1 MRVAVLKLDGVTA
14 VDVSL
19 ERGLADVRLRA
30 DNSLTIEQLRTT
42 IKRNGFVPG
51 SATVEVAGRLVTR
64 GGGVALAVTGSSAV
78 VALAPDPDNKA
89 AMQDVVSR
97 AAGGTA
103 LPVVLTGLLVAG
115 TKADDDRIEVRS
127 VKGQSGPG

>member
-1 MRVAVLKLDGVTA
+1 VRVAVLKLDGVTA

-64 GGGVALAVTGSSAV
+64 GAGVALAVTGSSAV
-78 VALAPDPDNKA
+78 LTLAPDPDNTA
-89 AMQDVVSR
+89 VMQDIVSR
-97 AAGGTA
+97 AAGGA
-103 LPVVLTGLLVAG
+103 AQPVVLTGLLVAG

>member
-78 VALAPDPDNKA
+78 LSLAPDPDNKA

>member
-1 MRVAVLKLDGVTA
+1 VRVAVLKLDGVES
-14 VDVSL
+14 VEVSL

-30 DNSLTIEQLRTT
+30 GNSLTIEQLRTT

-64 GGGVALAVTGSSAV
+64 GAGVALAVTGSNAV
-78 VALAPDPDNKA
+78 LTLASDPDHKA
-89 AMQDVVSR
+89 VMQDVASH

-103 LPVVLTGLLVAG
+103 QSVVLTGLLVAG
-115 TKADDDRIEVRS
+115 TKADADRIEVLT
-127 VKGQSGPG
+127 VKGLPGLR